1 MKSDYV
7 MLTTFFLTATTAI
20 TGNCQLSSQFY
31 ITIPHLILASDG
43 GGRTNDKT
51 QFHVGRV
58 QKGQMSHG
66 FGPIQRRRQNPKDGT
81 STTKEQKNKD
91 AIVEM
96 PEKEEKEGLLNNVEK
111 GEGGGRAMVVPD
123 DKLKEKRPSTIE
135 GLISTSSL
143 PLTNGI
149 VGIVTLEDVIEE
161 IIQSEILDET
171 DVITDNRRKTKR
183 SAQVS
188 GSSLA
193 TKISKFGPRV
203 DKGLASY
210 PHMPPLAYN
219 DTNSIPSLFNCSG
232 AP

>member
-1 MKSDYV
+1 MV
-7 MLTTFFLTATTAI
+7 AVEPTTK
-20 TGNCQLSSQFY
+20 LSSMLEEFKKGKC
-31 ITIPHLILASDG
+31 HMALVKSKDG
-43 GGRTNDKT
+43 DKT
-51 QFHVGRV
+51 
-58 QKGQMSHG
+58 
-66 FGPIQRRRQNPKDGT
+66 PKDGT
-81 STTKEQKNKD
+81 LTTKEQKNKD
-91 AIVEM
+91 AIVEV

-171 DVITDNRRKTKR
+171 DVITDNQRKTKR

-193 TKISKFGPRV
+193 SKISKFGP
-203 DKGLASY
+203 
-210 PHMPPLAYN
+210 
-219 DTNSIPSLFNCSG
+219 
-232 AP
+232 